1 MNSSGFSIR
10 QGRVVRVE
18 EHGCWV
24 ECAAQR
30 CANCTGHCG
39 QGLGDDR
46 LLWIENAGPAFP
58 LGCLVDVGVPRSRL
72 AGVVL
77 MLLGLPTVAL
87 IITGF
92 VHRVLDPL
100 ATEAALAL
108 TGFAMFG
115 VLLLVLARVAARAS
129 PALSPRILSA
139 PAESVAV
146 RLLNNR
152 RMARS

>member
-1 MNSSGFSIR
+1 MSSSGFSIR

-24 ECAAQR
+24 ECASQR
-30 CANCTGHCG
+30 CADCTGHCG
-39 QGLGDDR
+39 LRLGDDR
-46 LLWIENAGPAFP
+46 MLWIENAGPAIP
-58 LGCLVDVGVPRSRL
+58 LGSVVDVGVPRSRL
-72 AGVVL
+72 SRVVL
-77 MLLGLPTVAL
+77 MLLGVPTVAL
-87 IITGF
+87 ITTPL

-108 TGFAMFG
+108 TGFAVFG

-129 PALSPRILSA
+129 AALSPRILTA
-139 PAESVAV
+139 PVEPVAV